1 MIFDYFSLGVV
12 MFDTAQQGAVDTKH
26 TRYDDQKKSE
36 FRNEEVKMW
45 AVFLELRGLLHTLVK
60 GPHFTV
66 YCKYYFFLFFW
77 KMTWQEI

>member
-36 FRNEEVKMW
+36 FRNEEVKM
-45 AVFLELRGLLHTLVK
+45 
-60 GPHFTV
+60 
-66 YCKYYFFLFFW
+66 
-77 KMTWQEI
+77 